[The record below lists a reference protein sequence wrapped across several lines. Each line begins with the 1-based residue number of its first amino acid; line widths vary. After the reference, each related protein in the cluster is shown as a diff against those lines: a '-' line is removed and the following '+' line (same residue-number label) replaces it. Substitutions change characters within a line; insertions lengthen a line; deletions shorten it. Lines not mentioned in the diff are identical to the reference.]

1 MLVTRLEDR
10 SPING
15 VTPHGMVF
23 VKVAPS
29 KAIASFHIFDKRGR
43 GLGSTNMGMLI
54 APFSEKL

>member
-1 MLVTRLEDR
+1 MLVTRLENR

-29 KAIASFHIFDKRGR
+29 KAIASFHIFDKRER

-54 APFSEKL
+54 APF